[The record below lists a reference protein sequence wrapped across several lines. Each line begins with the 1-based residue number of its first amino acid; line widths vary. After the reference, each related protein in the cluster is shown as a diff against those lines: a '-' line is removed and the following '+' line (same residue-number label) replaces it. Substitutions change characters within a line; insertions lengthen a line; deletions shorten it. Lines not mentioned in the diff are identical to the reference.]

1 MSYYWF
7 NRQDLLKKK
16 YIKTII
22 KKVEKKK
29 QVNIIKKNKETMK
42 KKARNKYKNLNFEE
56 KQEKRQYSRNSVP
69 IN

>member
-16 YIKTII
+16 HIKTII

-56 KQEKRQYSRNSVP
+56 KQEKRQYSRNSLP